1 MFIDIL
7 INLLSHLSVLDKV
20 FLKIYNS
27 HYKENNKSKSWGIV
41 SPYLK
46 TSLTII
52 KREKNRLSLHPIR
65 IISGLKIRI

>member
-1 MFIDIL
+1 MFIGIL
-7 INLLSHLSVLDKV
+7 KNLLSYLSVLDKV

-52 KREKNRLSLHPIR
+52 KTQPNILSLHPIR
-65 IISGLKIRI
+65 IISGL